1 MPHSVCRIPYAAFRM
16 PHSAFQL
23 LHSVLEIPMPTR
35 PPLRPA
41 GIIFAFAFNL
51 LLVTLALLVG
61 SGLPVGNGM
70 SSSFVAGLPLA
81 GSILAGL
88 ATAFYVGKRA
98 AIHALLGGLISV
110 PVLALFVLPGNNW
123 NFAVLAAAFCAMGGI
138 LGEFRQRRNK

>member
-1 MPHSVCRIPYAAFRM
+1 
-16 PHSAFQL
+16 
-23 LHSVLEIPMPTR
+23 MPTR

-41 GIIFAFAFNL
+41 GIIFAFALNL

-61 SGLPVGNGM
+61 SILPAENRLL
-70 SSSFVAGLPLA
+70 AGLPLA

-88 ATAFYVGKRA
+88 ATAFYVGKRG
-98 AIHALLGGLISV
+98 AIHALLGGLVSV

-123 NFAVLAAAFCAMGGI
+123 NYAILAAAFCAMGGI